1 MPHPTH
7 LLPLTLLLLSSCVDH
22 NNDATLTID
31 LNRTTQQTLTISPIL
46 TPDTSHLTL
55 TPSPT
60 GVYTLHT
67 SLTPTGIYLAQF
79 DPQHAIPLAIHH
91 NQPQQLCGT
100 YPHLDSLTASNPET
114 QALIAALRLQHAL
127 AQPSDSLRSTLTPT
141 QLADTLTTLRTLA
154 RPHADALLNSLPPT
168 SLAAI
173 PILNIPGLYNDISD
187 HQLLL
192 QHYSSLATTYPHITP
207 ITRRATQLAQLSRL
221 LSLRSQYA
229 QGNPIPHFSFTTPT
243 STLTPA
249 SLLGR
254 RFTIALIPD
263 SASSAQPLHI
273 LNFLLADGQ
282 RVLIQSPDNL
292 PIPQRS
298 SLTRGHFDSLTL
310 LPDLLHFAPA
320 LISVAPDGT
329 ISSLRLGHNARPQH

>member
-1 MPHPTH
+1 MPHTTPLL
-7 LLPLTLLLLSSCVDH
+7 LLPLTLLSACVDH

-46 TPDTSHLTL
+46 SPDTTHHTL
-55 TPSPT
+55 TPSST

-79 DPQHAIPLAIHH
+79 DTQHSIPLALRH

-100 YPHLDSLTASNPET
+100 YQHLDSITASNPET
-114 QALIAALRLQHAL
+114 HALIAALRLQQTL
-127 AQPSDSLRSTLTPT
+127 ARHSDSLRASLTNT
-141 QLADTLTTLRTLA
+141 TLADSLTNLRTLA
-154 RPHADALLNSLPPT
+154 RPHADALLNTLPPS

-192 QHYSSLATTYPHITP
+192 QHFSALATTHPDITP
-207 ITRRATQLAQLSRL
+207 VTQRATQLTQLSRL

-229 QGNPIPHFSFTTPT
+229 QGNPIPHFSFTTPS
-243 STLTPA
+243 STLTTP

-273 LNFLLADGQ
+273 LNLLLADGQ

-292 PIPQRS
+292 PLPQRA
-298 SLTRGHFDSLTL
+298 SLIRGHVDSLPL

-329 ISSLRLGHNARPQH
+329 ISSFRLGPNVRPQN